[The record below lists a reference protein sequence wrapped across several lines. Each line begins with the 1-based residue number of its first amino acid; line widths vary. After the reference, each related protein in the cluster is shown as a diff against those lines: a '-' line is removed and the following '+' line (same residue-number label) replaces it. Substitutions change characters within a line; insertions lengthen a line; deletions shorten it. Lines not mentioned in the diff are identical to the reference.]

1 MTKLSRL
8 ALVVLMTMLVIALT
22 VPAQANQCRPVKVA
36 LDTPCFQSQMAPFAG
51 SPMFKVETEV
61 TDMGGGMMDVGFYFV
76 PKCLNDPV
84 PCRIATQYVGG
95 TVDCNT
101 GAAICD

>member
-1 MTKLSRL
+1 MTKLSRII
-8 ALVVLMTMLVIALT
+8 LVILMTMSVIALT
-22 VPAQANQCRPVKVA
+22 VPAQANQCRPVKIA
-36 LDTPCFQSQMAPFAG
+36 LDTPCFQSQMANFAG
-51 SPMFKVETEV
+51 SNFFRVETEV

-76 PKCLNDPV
+76 PKCLTDPV

-101 GAAICD
+101 RAAVCD